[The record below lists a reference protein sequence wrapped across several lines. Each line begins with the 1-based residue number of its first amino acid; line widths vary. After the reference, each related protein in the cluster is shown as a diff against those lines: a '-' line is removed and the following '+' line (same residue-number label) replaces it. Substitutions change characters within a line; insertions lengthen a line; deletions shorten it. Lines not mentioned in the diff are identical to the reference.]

1 MASSMVCGKLQLPY
15 SYLLTLK
22 ACDLDSDLL
31 CKKKHA
37 KQFSRLLLFLENSE
51 REFVVAIFL
60 HFQILHICIRTWSI
74 SQREEKKKPSWS
86 MLDRSLPPLRICS
99 FWGSF
104 SKIMFLFG
112 ALSLIL
118 TVHSSYAP
126 PSLTCSAIFKHKKN
140 KLRKMYK
147 GRDCCWQVVKITVSG
162 ERIGGFKSR
171 SLEKP

>member
-1 MASSMVCGKLQLPY
+1 MTLILTYCVRKSMQNNSPVYYFFWKI
-15 SYLLTLK
+15 LK
-22 ACDLDSDLL
+22 GS
-31 CKKKHA
+31 
-37 KQFSRLLLFLENSE
+37 LLLQF
-51 REFVVAIFL
+51 FL

-147 GRDCCWQVVKITVSG
+147 GRDCCWQMVKITVSG

>member
-1 MASSMVCGKLQLPY
+1 MTLILTYCVRKSMQNNSPVYYFFWKILKGSLSLQ
-15 SYLLTLK
+15 
-22 ACDLDSDLL
+22 
-31 CKKKHA
+31 
-37 KQFSRLLLFLENSE
+37 F
-51 REFVVAIFL
+51 FL

-147 GRDCCWQVVKITVSG
+147 GRDCCWQMVKITVSG